1 MAMASPET
9 VSKQRERH
17 RLLYRLEA
25 ELEPVMFLLAMAWLW
40 LFVVELFFE
49 IAPWQER
56 ALLAIWAAFI
66 IEFLLKLYLA
76 PRWLRHLRHNWLT
89 ALALVVPA
97 FRALRILRALRV
109 LRAARVTSVTRIV
122 RALTSSRRLYKD
134 IQEAQGARSEPEMN
148 VGMLV
153 MPSPTGN
160 AEKLAQF
167 ALSIA
172 RPVSAAM
179 EAASTLRWNFQLA
192 TPRQLDSENAK
203 LPSDFLDEASMG
215 MAQGPYD
222 MVIVVTDV
230 ILVSRNRKVQ
240 EGLASSTAR
249 IGVISTRNLAATP
262 RGETLRE
269 LDSPS
274 VETNGSA
281 LLLHLVGHLAGLDH
295 ERGSQ
300 VMQPYA
306 FRASR
311 RSLPRFNERERK
323 TLARASTRLP
333 ERELHGR
340 ATLAELMFHLLMAI
354 RHPAQLLKP
363 LLRSKPILLPLSLP
377 GLATAAVAPCF
388 LLVFTAEIW
397 DVGLGMSN
405 AVAAIYAVLSVL
417 GATLFLANVQ
427 SLFLPRKNRNV
438 LTEHLAVANSSIFLS
453 ILLMCVG
460 LFLIVAAL
468 MLVIEIFIFPADL
481 MQTWPTLDQPAITFA
496 DKLRLSAFIATVGV
510 TTGALA
516 GGFESRTMMQN
527 LALFEDER

>member
-1 MAMASPET
+1 MATTSPDT
-9 VSKQRERH
+9 ARKKRERH

-25 ELEPVMFLLAMAWLW
+25 ELEPIMFMLAIAWLW
-40 LFVVELFFE
+40 LFIVELFFE
-49 IAPWQER
+49 IRPWQER
-56 ALLAIWAAFI
+56 AMVVIWVAFI
-66 IEFLLKLYLA
+66 VEFLLKLYLA
-76 PRWLRHLRHNWLT
+76 PRRLRYILHNWLT
-89 ALALVVPA
+89 VLALAVPA
-97 FRALRILRALRV
+97 FRAFRILRALRV
-109 LRAARVTSVTRIV
+109 LRVARVTSVTRMV
-122 RALTSSRRLYKD
+122 RALTSSRRLYRD
-134 IQEAQGARSEPEMN
+134 IQEAQGAKSEPEMN

-153 MPSPTGN
+153 MASPNGN
-160 AEKLAQF
+160 TAMLEKF
-167 ALSIA
+167 AMFIA
-172 RPVSAAM
+172 RPVSQAM
-179 EAASTLRWNFQLA
+179 ESASGLRWNFHSA
-192 TPRQLDSENAK
+192 APRQLDSENAK

-222 MVIVVTDV
+222 MVVVVTDV

-249 IGVISTRNLAATP
+249 IAVISTRNLAATP

-269 LDSPS
+269 LDSPP
-274 VETNGSA
+274 VQLNGSA

-295 ERGSQ
+295 RRGSE
-300 VMQPYA
+300 VMQSFV

-311 RSLPRFNERERK
+311 RGLPQFTRTEHKALERIS
-323 TLARASTRLP
+323 ASLP

-340 ATLAELMFHLLMAI
+340 ATLAELLFHLLMAI
-354 RHPAQLLKP
+354 RHPVQLVKP
-363 LLRSKPILLPLSLP
+363 LLRSKAILLPLSLP
-377 GLATAAVAPCF
+377 GLATAAVAPSF

-405 AVAAIYAVLSVL
+405 TVASVYALLSVI
-417 GATLFLANVQ
+417 GASLFLANVQ

-438 LTEHLAVANSSIFLS
+438 LTEHLAVANASIFLS

-468 MLVIEIFIFPADL
+468 MLVIEIFIFPAGL
-481 MQTWPTLDQPAITFA
+481 VQTWPTLDQPAVTLA

-510 TTGALA
+510 STGALA